1 MMGITSIEN
10 FGRNSAASKEE
21 AVSKAAIK
29 LSLDGWSGIGI
40 GLICSFSLW
49 IGLEILPQ
57 EPVTDL
63 SGLERFLFL
72 VGHYNQIFI
81 LALATFLACSTI
93 GYISGTALNNELK
106 PKVLLLD
113 VVFSIYKLL
122 IPVLVGAV
130 TTAITIVQAPN
141 LTPGVVMLCYGLA
154 LHSKL
159 SEIKSVMTVV
169 AFTCIH
175 LGLIGMM
182 FQDLYPVLLLLCFG
196 VCHIAYGV
204 YTLVVPRQYAAEL
217 D

>member
-1 MMGITSIEN
+1 MGITSIEN
-10 FGRNSAASKEE
+10 FGPSSAASKEE

-49 IGLEILPQ
+49 IGLEIMPEEAL
-57 EPVTDL
+57 TDH
-63 SGLERFLFL
+63 SGLERFAFL
-72 VGHYNQIFI
+72 VGHYSQILI
-81 LALATFLACSTI
+81 LALATFLACATI
-93 GYISGTALNNELK
+93 GYITGTALNSELK
-106 PKVLLLD
+106 PEAKFIDILV
-113 VVFSIYKLL
+113 SIYKLL
-122 IPVLVGAV
+122 IPVLVGVV
-130 TTAITIVQAPN
+130 TTAITLVQAPN
-141 LTPGVVMLCYGLA
+141 LAPGVVMLCYGLA
-154 LHSKL
+154 LHSKI
-159 SEIKSVMTVV
+159 SEVKSVMTVV

-204 YTLVVPRQYAAEL
+204 YTLVVPRKYSEEL